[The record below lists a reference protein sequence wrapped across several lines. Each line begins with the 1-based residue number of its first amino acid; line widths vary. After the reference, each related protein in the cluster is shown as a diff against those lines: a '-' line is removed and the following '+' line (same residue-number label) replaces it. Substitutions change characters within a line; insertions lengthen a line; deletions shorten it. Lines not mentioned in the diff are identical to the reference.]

1 MTTSFLEQLPSD
13 AFIRILQRFL
23 HIISLVMIVI
33 ISAYFIIKKVK
44 ERIGDVGYEDYR

>member
-1 MTTSFLEQLPSD
+1 
-13 AFIRILQRFL
+13 
-23 HIISLVMIVI
+23 MIVI